1 MWGEVGRTL
10 GDGVSTTKCRDP
22 LEMRT
27 AGLRAILGVG
37 TTGFGLTVE
46 STGGFGVGSTMLTGA
61 ETGWP
66 DGEDSNAA
74 RQK

>member
-1 MWGEVGRTL
+1 MKGWDRLEITTDAVGATC
-10 GDGVSTTKCRDP
+10 GVR
-22 LEMRT
+22 
-27 AGLRAILGVG
+27 AGFGA
-37 TTGFGLTVE
+37 TGLTVE
-46 STGGFGVGSTMLTGA
+46 RTGGFEVGSTMLTGA

>member
-1 MWGEVGRTL
+1 VR
-10 GDGVSTTKCRDP
+10 
-22 LEMRT
+22 
-27 AGLRAILGVG
+27 

-61 ETGWP
+61 ET
-66 DGEDSNAA
+66 DLAAGEDSNAA